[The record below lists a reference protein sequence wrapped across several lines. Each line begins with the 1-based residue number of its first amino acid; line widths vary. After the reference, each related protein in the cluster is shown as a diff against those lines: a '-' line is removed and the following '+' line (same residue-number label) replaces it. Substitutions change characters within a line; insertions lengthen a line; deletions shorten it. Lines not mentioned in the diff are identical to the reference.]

1 MKKLKGFSVN
11 LFRTGRL
18 TLTVTNRNYDLPI
31 ANSRTLLV
39 PSIKNEHLITL
50 YSASFFSRLLFVKGT
65 LVNSFVIFV
74 F

>member
-39 PSIKNEHLITL
+39 PSIKNEHLIIDNENTDK
-50 YSASFFSRLLFVKGT
+50 RLPVM
-65 LVNSFVIFV
+65 S
-74 F
+74 